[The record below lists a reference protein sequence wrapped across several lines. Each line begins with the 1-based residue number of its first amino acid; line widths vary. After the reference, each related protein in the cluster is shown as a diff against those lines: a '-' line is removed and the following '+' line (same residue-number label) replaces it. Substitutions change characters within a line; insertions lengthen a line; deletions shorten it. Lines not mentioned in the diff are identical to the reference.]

1 MQKIII
7 DTDIGDDI
15 DDAFAIAL
23 AACMP
28 EAELVGVTTVFRNT
42 EARAQLAEKLLECA
56 GVKTKVYAGER
67 LPLKEPFHPFAK
79 DTGFPE
85 TSLPCQWEESYGD
98 YPVNGGAVEFLSESA
113 ERYGKD
119 LCIVAIGP
127 LTNLARAIEKYPQQ
141 MKRCGKIL
149 SMGGSFKKFAPE
161 WNYLCD
167 PEAADIVIGSGI
179 PFYAVGLDVTLTCP
193 LEAGLLEKFRTSEKP
208 VNKLLSLWLDRWF
221 DFFGFEKSVMHDPLA
236 LACTVTDACM
246 FEKKF
251 VAIDLKGARGAA
263 FVSEREEA
271 GYSPIYVAVSADRE
285 KFYNMVESVLL

>member
-1 MQKIII
+1 
-7 DTDIGDDI
+7 
-15 DDAFAIAL
+15 
-23 AACMP
+23 
-28 EAELVGVTTVFRNT
+28 
-42 EARAQLAEKLLECA
+42 
-56 GVKTKVYAGER
+56 
-67 LPLKEPFHPFAK
+67 
-79 DTGFPE
+79 
-85 TSLPCQWEESYGD
+85 
-98 YPVNGGAVEFLSESA
+98 
-113 ERYGKD
+113 
-119 LCIVAIGP
+119 
-127 LTNLARAIEKYPQQ
+127 

-251 VAIDLKGARGAA
+251 VAIDLQGERGAA
-263 FVSEREEA
+263 FVSDHEEA